1 MVQVTVKPEV
11 TKPTGPAKQRA
22 RVVSLTSEF
31 LIATVVSTSSI
42 QGRKKSGRV
51 KTSVGRPHKRMGW
64 FPMLKVSVRPD
75 SSSWRTT
82 SAFAPNPDK
91 LGGAQWV
98 DATPAQSP
106 LDSLRGESQFNAV
119 LF

>member
-82 SAFAPNPDK
+82 TAFAPNPDK
-91 LGGAQWV
+91 LGGLNGSTQH
-98 DATPAQSP
+98 P
-106 LDSLRGESQFNAV
+106 RKV
-119 LF
+119 LWTVSGANLNLTRCC